1 MRLTGTSYAVLALVE
16 LLGQA
21 TPYDLKQHL
30 ERSIEN
36 FWPVPH
42 TTSYAEP
49 ERLAEAGLL
58 SVQQEQT
65 GRRRK
70 LYELTDSGREEL
82 REWAASPRLA
92 APQVREEGVL
102 KIFAGADPL
111 PILRERLE
119 WHRAKLSELEGYL
132 AAAGEAESLQGV
144 RNCLQVGIGYERAIV
159 EALDRALAS
168 QPQD

>member
-49 ERLAEAGLL
+49 ERLAQAGLL

-70 LYELTDSGREEL
+70 LYELTDSGREAL

-92 APQVREEGVL
+92 PPQLRDEGVL

-111 PILRERLE
+111 PIMRERLQ
-119 WHRAKLSELEGYL
+119 WHRAKLAELEGYL
-132 AAAGEAESLQGV
+132 AAVGEQEALQGV
-144 RNCLQVGIGYERAIV
+144 RNCLQVGVGYEQLIV
-159 EALDRALAS
+159 QALEGAVSS
-168 QPQD
+168 QPES